1 MCGVCI
7 FHAWYKTKSD
17 ACCKPRLVQATL
29 LQEPESHNMRHLPWC
44 SSSSNDIE
52 LGILA
57 KSHTVAE
64 GTSGFLFA
72 LQRGA
77 FFLALFF
84 WKGLEEFL
92 DGRFALR
99 VSAAFVFLKSFGALE
114 GLVDGRGFV
123 RGHELHQALL
133 RDNFMIQCAVRIL
146 EKKSTAQSPHCFR
159 VRPQR
164 VQFFHKA

>member
-57 KSHTVAE
+57 KSHAVAE
-64 GTSGFLFA
+64 GTSGFLFDF
-72 LQRGA
+72 QRGA
-77 FFLALFF
+77 FFLALLFF
-84 WKGLEEFL
+84 GKGLKNFST
-92 DGRFALR
+92 DALR
-99 VSAAFVFLKSFGALE
+99 CVCLQPSFFLARSKASLMVEASFG
-114 GLVDGRGFV
+114 VTSS
-123 RGHELHQALL
+123 
-133 RDNFMIQCAVRIL
+133 I
-146 EKKSTAQSPHCFR
+146 KHCFGIIL
-159 VRPQR
+159 
-164 VQFFHKA
+164 

>member
-57 KSHTVAE
+57 KSHAVAE

-72 LQRGA
+72 FQRGA

-84 WKGLEEFL
+84 F
-92 DGRFALR
+92 
-99 VSAAFVFLKSFGALE
+99 FGKRA
-114 GLVDGRGFV
+114 
-123 RGHELHQALL
+123 
-133 RDNFMIQCAVRIL
+133 
-146 EKKSTAQSPHCFR
+146 
-159 VRPQR
+159 
-164 VQFFHKA
+164 

>member
-57 KSHTVAE
+57 KSHAVAE

-72 LQRGA
+72 FQRGA
-77 FFLALFF
+77 FFLTLVLF

-99 VSAAFVFLKSFGALE
+99 VSAAFVFSISFARSKASLMVEASFG
-114 GLVDGRGFV
+114 VTSS
-123 RGHELHQALL
+123 
-133 RDNFMIQCAVRIL
+133 I
-146 EKKSTAQSPHCFR
+146 KHCFGIIL
-159 VRPQR
+159 
-164 VQFFHKA
+164 

>member
-1 MCGVCI
+1 MHGVCI

-57 KSHTVAE
+57 KSHAVAE
-64 GTSGFLFA
+64 GTSGFLVA

-77 FFLALFF
+77 FFLTLVFF
-84 WKGLEEFL
+84 GKGLKNFSTDSLRCLLLQPSFL
-92 DGRFALR
+92 
-99 VSAAFVFLKSFGALE
+99 
-114 GLVDGRGFV
+114 
-123 RGHELHQALL
+123 
-133 RDNFMIQCAVRIL
+133 
-146 EKKSTAQSPHCFR
+146 
-159 VRPQR
+159 
-164 VQFFHKA
+164 